1 MSECESTDLEGV
13 NSELQEELCWCMLQ
27 EAKKTYPKG
36 PPNSKDWDTLWAKE
50 AGEKCLLDI
59 PIQKTLKDSVF
70 WTPIEKG
77 KALRECVKSVYDAF
91 PLSIESNVNEY
102 CSCCLEKT

>member
-50 AGEKCLLDI
+50 AGD
-59 PIQKTLKDSVF
+59 
-70 WTPIEKG
+70 G
-77 KALRECVKSVYDAF
+77 REHPAMIAKKSRR
-91 PLSIESNVNEY
+91 
-102 CSCCLEKT
+102 